1 MKFRN
6 AVSLLALGMSCAL
19 ALPAGPVTADAAT
32 RTSRQ
37 VSAADAER
45 NRLRLLRLFA
55 EDAQR
60 EDDLDPL
67 TPLYGGDGAGTTA
80 EGAPFERLYTDA
92 LDRDI
97 QISASRSREVLQT
110 IDRATLP
117 PDLQLSY
124 DTFAALKDEELAW
137 LQPELRRLTKVRPFN
152 HFGGLHV
159 EFPAMIAPGGTNDYA
174 DEADYR
180 RAIAL
185 YRAFPRVIDNAIA
198 RFRQGMASGVVEPR
212 LTVINMIAQIDALLA
227 QPYEQSPFSAPLRQ
241 APETLSAKSRKALEP
256 ALRGATREA
265 IWPAY
270 RRLWQFLQDD
280 YLPTARASVG
290 LGDMKG
296 GAQLYRALIR
306 RETTLSLEPEAIHE
320 LGLSE
325 VARIQ
330 REMDGVRAQLGIAET
345 LPAFF
350 DEIRDDPRFHPTND
364 SQLTDGFMRIGK
376 QVEAALPRWFDR
388 VPETPMLIEPYP
400 AYREKFEAGGSYS
413 EGAPDRGKP
422 GVFYYNTYDLPH
434 RFLSGMT
441 TLYMHEGV
449 PGHHFQI
456 SLAQENQ
463 SLPGFQRY
471 GGNSAFVEGWALY
484 AETLGYGM
492 GFYKDPLQ
500 HWGTLDDE
508 MLRAMRLVVDTGI
521 HAKGW
526 SRQQAIDY
534 MLANSGMGRS
544 DAEAEVDR
552 YIAMPAQ
559 ALAYKIGAL
568 TIQRLR
574 DKAQAQLG
582 PRFDIRS
589 FHEEVL
595 GSGALPLP
603 ILEAKIDGWIAASR
617 PHRAGN

>member
-1 MKFRN
+1 MRFRN
-6 AVSLLALGMSCAL
+6 AATLLALGLSCAL
-19 ALPAGPVTADAAT
+19 PFPTLPVSAEAAVQPSHPVP
-32 RTSRQ
+32 
-37 VSAADAER
+37 AADAER

-60 EDDLDPL
+60 EDELDPL
-67 TPLYGGDGAGTTA
+67 TPLYAGATAGGAQ
-80 EGAPFERLYTDA
+80 FERMYTDA
-92 LDRDI
+92 LDRDV
-97 QISASRSREVLQT
+97 QASARKSREALRSV
-110 IDRATLP
+110 DRAALP
-117 PDLQLSY
+117 PELQISY
-124 DTFAALKDEELAW
+124 DTFAALKDDELAW
-137 LQPELRRLTKVRPFN
+137 LQPELRRLTRVRPFN

-159 EFPAMIAPGGTNDYA
+159 EFPAMIAPGGTYDYA

-180 RAIAL
+180 RALTL

-227 QPYEQSPFSAPLRQ
+227 QSYEDSPFSAPLRQ
-241 APETLSAKSRKALEP
+241 VPETLSDKSRKAL
-256 ALRGATREA
+256 ASAFRSATREA

-270 RRLWQFLQDD
+270 RRLRQFLQAE
-280 YLPTARASVG
+280 YLPEARDSIG
-290 LGDMKG
+290 LGEMKG
-296 GAQLYRALIR
+296 GTQLYRALIR
-306 RETTLSLEPEAIHE
+306 RETTLTLEPEAIHQ

-330 REMDGVRAQLGIAET
+330 RDMDGVRRQLDYSGT
-345 LPAFF
+345 LAAFF
-350 DEIRDDPRFHPTND
+350 DEIRGDPRFHPTNG
-364 SQLTDGFMRIGK
+364 SQLSDGFARIGK
-376 QVEAALPRWFDR
+376 QVDAALPRWFER

-413 EGAPDRGKP
+413 EGAPERGKP

-456 SLAQENQ
+456 SLAQEDQ

-484 AETLGYGM
+484 AETLGYDM

-521 HAKGW
+521 HARGW

-544 DAEAEVDR
+544 DVEAEVDR

-574 DKAQAQLG
+574 GKAQEQLG
-582 PRFDIRS
+582 ARFDIRA

-603 ILEAKIDGWIAASR
+603 VLEAKIDGWIAASR
-617 PHRAGN
+617 PHRAGVAR